1 MITYKQPI
9 TLAGHLTNYRSIAH
23 GLTSK
28 TGSGPC
34 NHCGLCGS
42 YGKKGMVNTTKTIKS
57 NSGKVFQIKQ
67 NLTCKDFGIY
77 VATCKLCTSQYVGQ
91 TVRNFSS
98 RWSGHR
104 SIWKNCCSDIDDRAA
119 LKIHYAKNH
128 PDTVGLD
135 LADAFTVTFVDK
147 PNKPEHLD
155 ILESSWISRL
165 RASININKTPL
176 SKYR

>member
-1 MITYKQPI
+1 
-9 TLAGHLTNYRSIAH
+9 
-23 GLTSK
+23 
-28 TGSGPC
+28 
-34 NHCGLCGS
+34 
-42 YGKKGMVNTTKTIKS
+42 MVNITKTIQS
-57 NSGKVFQIKQ
+57 NSGKVFQIKK
-67 NLTCKDFGIY
+67 NLTCKDFGVY

-91 TVRNFSS
+91 TVKSFSS

-104 SIWKNCCSDIDDRAA
+104 SIWKNGCSEADDRAA
-119 LKIHYAKNH
+119 LRIHYANDH

-135 LADAFTVTFVDK
+135 LADAFAVTFVDK

-176 SKYR
+176 PKYR

>member
-1 MITYKQPI
+1 M
-9 TLAGHLTNYRSIAH
+9 LTI
-23 GLTSK
+23 
-28 TGSGPC
+28 
-34 NHCGLCGS
+34 
-42 YGKKGMVNTTKTIKS
+42 TKTIKS

-165 RASININKTPL
+165 RANININKTLLP
-176 SKYR
+176 KYR